1 MSVSWRRRSKSS
13 EPAFDFA
20 AICSAS
26 LRRDDT
32 AAGLRAR
39 ERDLDFHVTRDKGAV
54 GKYFPHVRGTECVA
68 EQDRV
73 EDRSSGWGQ
82 RCHGEASF
90 IITARL
96 MVGGALS
103 IMSWEGSASMS
114 ALGQKRTSKYL
125 RPMSALP
132 RKADSGRLRREV
144 LLGPI
149 ADIHPLE
156 PCQSAHLTRSPHD
169 PAASLW
175 RVFSRS
181 VPLSQNRRLST
192 QRRSVSFFGRTT
204 ALLLL

>member
-54 GKYFPHVRGTECVA
+54 GKCFPHARGTECVA

-73 EDRSSGWGQ
+73 EDRSCGWGQ

-90 IITARL
+90 TITARL

-114 ALGQKRTSKYL
+114 ALGQKRHRSTFARCPLYPSKRTSIDCVEKSCL
-125 RPMSALP
+125 DQEQISALWNRVRAPVSLDHLMTPLP
-132 RKADSGRLRREV
+132 RCGGFFCRDQFHGRK
-144 LLGPI
+144 I
-149 ADIHPLE
+149 A
-156 PCQSAHLTRSPHD
+156 A
-169 PAASLW
+169 
-175 RVFSRS
+175 
-181 VPLSQNRRLST
+181 
-192 QRRSVSFFGRTT
+192 
-204 ALLLL
+204 